1 MSEEQQLISPRSA
14 LEQVAAAIPE
24 DCRENLVVV
33 GSLAAGY
40 YFFGDNGSFQVR
52 TKDADCLLSPRIS
65 AVAAGIAVAERL
77 FAERWTFH
85 STKEFPAPGT
95 AETPEKDLPVVR
107 LKPPGSEDWF
117 IEFLTVPES
126 AEDLEHRY
134 IRLPTSHGHFSLCSF
149 GFLGLTDYKPLVTEF
164 GIRIARPEMMALA
177 NLLHHPTIGAQT
189 MSGLFGGREI
199 KRSNK
204 DLGRVLALAWLA
216 ERRVEGT
223 LVIWGDLWLDA
234 LQARFPDRWREFALK
249 AGRGLRELLS
259 QEREADF
266 EEAYHTCGY
275 GLLASQPPTPTALR
289 IAGERLIV
297 EAIEPLEAAAR
308 VPRPT

>member
-1 MSEEQQLISPRSA
+1 VS
-14 LEQVAAAIPE
+14 
-24 DCRENLVVV
+24 
-33 GSLAAGY
+33 
-40 YFFGDNGSFQVR
+40 GD
-52 TKDADCLLSPRIS
+52 
-65 AVAAGIAVAERL
+65 
-77 FAERWTFH
+77 
-85 STKEFPAPGT
+85 
-95 AETPEKDLPVVR
+95 
-107 LKPPGSEDWF
+107 
-117 IEFLTVPES
+117 
-126 AEDLEHRY
+126 
-134 IRLPTSHGHFSLCSF
+134 
-149 GFLGLTDYKPLVTEF
+149 
-164 GIRIARPEMMALA
+164 
-177 NLLHHPTIGAQT
+177 
-189 MSGLFGGREI
+189 
-199 KRSNK
+199 SNK

-266 EEAYHTCGY
+266 EEAYQTCGY

>member
-1 MSEEQQLISPRSA
+1 MNRPS
-14 LEQVAAAIPE
+14 
-24 DCRENLVVV
+24 VVHFEV
-33 GSLAAGY
+33 S
-40 YFFGDNGSFQVR
+40 GD
-52 TKDADCLLSPRIS
+52 
-65 AVAAGIAVAERL
+65 
-77 FAERWTFH
+77 
-85 STKEFPAPGT
+85 
-95 AETPEKDLPVVR
+95 
-107 LKPPGSEDWF
+107 
-117 IEFLTVPES
+117 
-126 AEDLEHRY
+126 
-134 IRLPTSHGHFSLCSF
+134 
-149 GFLGLTDYKPLVTEF
+149 
-164 GIRIARPEMMALA
+164 
-177 NLLHHPTIGAQT
+177 
-189 MSGLFGGREI
+189 
-199 KRSNK
+199 SNK

-266 EEAYHTCGY
+266 EEAYQTCGY